1 MTDIRL
7 EQGLAGSG
15 VPIGVPE
22 LPKDFFEAVRRRFY
36 PDGDGRMLALW
47 RGAGSFLTFAGD
59 FESILI
65 VDPEPGRL
73 AESLREAERL
83 GIKNAIFL
91 EGGREVLHPRMG
103 RFRLLIVQ
111 DAFLRKDRKRRI
123 SYLANMT
130 KPEGGVVIADVQR
143 CGPPTDWQKAA
154 LDVLRDR
161 IGAERSKSH
170 PTGFTAWDEPSLPF
184 RYTETYSHHWSRK
197 RTIGQA
203 VNEILSACCASFK
216 ERAVLEEPLRAA
228 LRKAEPSGV
237 LEESLRLSAIFAWN
251 GPDHGFAG
259 GRG

>member
-73 AESLREAERL
+73 AESMWEAERL

-123 SYLANMT
+123 SYLAKMAGREVGSSSPMFSGSVLPLIGRRPPWMSSGIGLVQNG
-130 KPEGGVVIADVQR
+130 PRVIQPVSR
-143 CGPPTDWQKAA
+143 RGM
-154 LDVLRDR
+154 
-161 IGAERSKSH
+161 SH
-170 PTGFTAWDEPSLPF
+170 PFLSGI
-184 RYTETYSHHWSRK
+184 RK
-197 RTIGQA
+197 PTVIT
-203 VNEILSACCASFK
+203 
-216 ERAVLEEPLRAA
+216 
-228 LRKAEPSGV
+228 
-237 LEESLRLSAIFAWN
+237 
-251 GPDHGFAG
+251 
-259 GRG
+259 GRGSGPSVKQ

>member
-15 VPIGVPE
+15 VPIGVSE
-22 LPKDFFEAVRRRFY
+22 LPEVFFEAVRRRFSL
-36 PDGDGRMLALW
+36 DESGRMLVLW
-47 RGAGSFLTFAGD
+47 QGAGVFLSFAGD
-59 FESILI
+59 FESILL
-65 VDPEPGRL
+65 VDPEPGRM
-73 AESLREAERL
+73 AESMWEAERL

-91 EGGREVLHPRMG
+91 EGGREVLQPRMG
-103 RFRLLIVQ
+103 RFRLVIVQ
-111 DAFLRKDRKRRI
+111 DPFLRKDRKRCL
-123 SYLANMT
+123 SFLANMT
-130 KPEGGVVIADVQR
+130 EPEGGVVIADVQR

-203 VNEILSACCASFK
+203 VTEILSACCASFK